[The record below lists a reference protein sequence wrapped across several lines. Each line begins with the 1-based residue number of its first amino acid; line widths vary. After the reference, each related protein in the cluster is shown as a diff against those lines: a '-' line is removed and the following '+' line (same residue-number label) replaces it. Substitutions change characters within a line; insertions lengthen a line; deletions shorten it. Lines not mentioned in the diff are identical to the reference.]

1 MSSNK
6 LSKRL
11 EDNEKKA
18 NKELF
23 ELKREN
29 MQLRRAVAR
38 LQKQIAKILE
48 NWGSGP
54 VDKDEEKSSLP
65 VVKEKK
71 ENECPSCN
79 QSTLKILSLGLKKI
93 AVCGNCRYRGL
104 INDKE

>member
-11 EDNEKKA
+11 EENEKKA

-38 LQKQIAKILE
+38 LQKQIAKLLE
-48 NWGSGP
+48 NWGSSP
-54 VDKDEEKSSLP
+54 AENEEEKAASPL
-65 VVKEKK
+65 VKEKK
-71 ENECPSCN
+71 ENECPSCS